1 MKRHIGSIQSAPL
14 VSPPFMPLSLFF
26 LGRFFPFFSFQ
37 ISQAPGQLDGNTKE
51 TNLTSFPDHMVA
63 LNRVPVLQPTI
74 KIYPGDLWSQ
84 KTGSSRWAPPPPP
97 PPCGL
102 PPWKE
107 ETQSSLHLYV
117 FFQFIVV
124 FTVCYI
130 FYCVFCICKKDE
142 VQCKMMDT
150 INISPPPL
158 LSQKKCFHQ
167 GYTTSS

>member
-102 PPWKE
+102 PPPGKKKPSPVYIYMCF
-107 ETQSSLHLYV
+107 SSLSLFLLYV
-117 FFQFIVV
+117 IYFIVFSV
-124 FTVCYI
+124 FV
-130 FYCVFCICKKDE
+130 KKMKFN
-142 VQCKMMDT
+142 VKWWIQ
-150 INISPPPL
+150 
-158 LSQKKCFHQ
+158 
-167 GYTTSS
+167 